1 MPRYTRAGGGA
12 REGEN
17 TAFLSACAGGA
28 KSFGGAVIQFGVLG
42 AARIVPNALLQPC
55 TDDPRVRV
63 RCVAA
68 RDRSRAEK
76 FARQTKIPVVHNDY
90 SGVLE
95 DPEVDAVYNPLP
107 ASHHHEWS
115 IKALRAGKHVLC
127 EKPFASNARE
137 AAEMAAVAKETG
149 RVLMEAFHSC
159 YHPVFVR
166 ALEIVRSGLLGPL
179 RTMAGVFHAEI
190 SDPEDIRMNYVTGGG
205 VTMDLGCYP
214 ISWVRHLAGEEPE
227 EVSAT
232 AETGPPQVDVFLEA
246 NLRFPSGL
254 QATISGDMRPDVG
267 PRVELRVEGE
277 KGEMRIHNPLAPQ
290 LGHRIDLD
298 LEGRKTQ
305 ETLDL
310 RTTYSYQLDAF
321 IDAIEDEKPLLTGA
335 QDAVQ
340 QMRVIDQCYE
350 AAGLPLRGLDLS

>member
-1 MPRYTRAGGGA
+1 M
-12 REGEN
+12 
-17 TAFLSACAGGA
+17 
-28 KSFGGAVIQFGVLG
+28 IQVGVLG

-63 RCVAA
+63 RCIAA

-76 FARQTKIPVVHNDY
+76 FARQGKIPVVHNNY
-90 SGVLE
+90 SAVLE

-166 ALEIVRSGLLGPL
+166 ALEIVQSGSLGPL
-179 RTMAGVFHAEI
+179 RKIASAFHTEI
-190 SDPEDIRMNYVTGGG
+190 SNPEDIRMNYLTGGG

-227 EVSAT
+227 GVSAS
-232 AETGPPQVDVFLEA
+232 AEIGPPQVDVFLEA
-246 NLRFPSGL
+246 TLLFPSGL
-254 QATISGDMRPDVG
+254 EATISGDMRSDVR

-277 KGEMRIHNPLAPQ
+277 NGEMVIHNPLAPQ

-298 LEGRKTQ
+298 VDGEKTQ
-305 ETLDL
+305 ESLDR

-321 IDAIEDEKPLLTGA
+321 VDAIEKNRPLLTGA
-335 QDAVQ
+335 DDAVK
-340 QMRVIDQCYE
+340 QMRVIDRCYE
-350 AAGLPLRGLDLS
+350 AAGLPLRGLDF